1 LQERTPQCLD
11 AADVRLRRTGADRK
25 TDYRARHIG
34 RAIANDRAECDQIV
48 KFRPRQNRNIKDRT
62 VLDRTF
68 QGSAELEFDIG
79 RHVMRAS
86 EQRHQFAQQRP
97 HGAAAENSD
106 FCRHRRI
113 LFRLSWRES
122 RNRRQC
128 TTLSVCGR
136 NAVLEPPA
144 PRSASSP
151 PAQLPKRQ
159 TV

>member
-68 QGSAELEFDIG
+68 QGNVELEFDIG

-86 EQRHQFAQQRP
+86 EQRHQFAQRFHGVKAEIDASARLYQCAGAMPCWSRRP
-97 HGAAAENSD
+97 PDRLRALRRNCQSD
-106 FCRHRRI
+106 RPCRI
-113 LFRLSWRES
+113 SDS
-122 RNRRQC
+122 G
-128 TTLSVCGR
+128 TAKAGVI
-136 NAVLEPPA
+136 
-144 PRSASSP
+144 
-151 PAQLPKRQ
+151 
-159 TV
+159 TVG